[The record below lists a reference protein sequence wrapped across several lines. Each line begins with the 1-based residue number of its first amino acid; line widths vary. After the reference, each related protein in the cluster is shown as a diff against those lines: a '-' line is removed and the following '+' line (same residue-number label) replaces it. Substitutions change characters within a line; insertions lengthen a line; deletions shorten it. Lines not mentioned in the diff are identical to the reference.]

1 MAEDAKKS
9 RRSGNPAKRAAAEAE
24 AGPDD
29 AGASPLRGAET
40 YAFKDLEPEEQ
51 SLPAWY
57 MYTAVGMLL
66 LGLVW
71 ICLYYLIPGGGPIQ
85 PAGGWNILIGGGIA
99 MTGFFMLMRW
109 K

>member
-1 MAEDAKKS
+1 M
-9 RRSGNPAKRAAAEAE
+9 PA
-24 AGPDD
+24 P
-29 AGASPLRGAET
+29 PLRGAET

-71 ICLYYLIPGGGPIQ
+71 ICLYYLIPGGVPSSLRADGTSSSAAASP
-85 PAGGWNILIGGGIA
+85 
-99 MTGFFMLMRW
+99 
-109 K
+109 